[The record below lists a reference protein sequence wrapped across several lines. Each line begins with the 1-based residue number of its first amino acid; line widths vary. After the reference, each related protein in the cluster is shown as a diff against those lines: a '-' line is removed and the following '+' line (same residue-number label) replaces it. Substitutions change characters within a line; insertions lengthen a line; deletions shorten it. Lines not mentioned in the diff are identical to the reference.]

1 LEEAPLLFQRVGI
14 EKVEGDYTY
23 RNIHGASNVMARLL
37 AADNG
42 KTIAA
47 VDWLA
52 QRRLKGDFCVYPALD
67 AHYGVHLSDVFADT
81 RSCPASSRA
90 TGWASHRVVGQT
102 PLLKELLLP
111 T

>member
-1 LEEAPLLFQRVGI
+1 MGI
-14 EKVEGDYTY
+14 KEVERDHAY
-23 RNIHGASNVMARLL
+23 RNVHRTPSVMEQLL
-37 AADNG
+37 AAGNS

-47 VDWLA
+47 VDRRA
-52 QRRLKGDFCVYPALD
+52 QLRLKGDFCVYPALCT
-67 AHYGVHLSDVFADT
+67 HYGVHLPDVFADT

-102 PLLKELLLP
+102 PFLEELLLP